1 MTEALAFALL
11 VIIIAQIGTLLLF
24 QRLHDEVKTANK
36 NIQEA
41 KTRLNWS
48 RKRELLMLKGIK
60 ALVKKT
66 S

>member
-11 VIIIAQIGTLLLF
+11 VIIIAQIGTLILFLL
-24 QRLHDEVKTANK
+24 LHRDVQQVNK

-48 RKRELLMLKGIK
+48 RKRELVMLKGIK
-60 ALVKKT
+60 ALLKKAP
-66 S
+66 